1 MSSQKTDK
9 TYLYPIS
16 LGLASR
22 YDRSVFPLMKLKSS
36 LHDVD
41 LALVATMDELIKMR
55 QLVKNNAE
63 FKKVIH
69 DSKLQYDDLL
79 ENKEN
84 LANTLTKKT
93 FNPFKMLSAY
103 RAVRLLTEA
112 GIALWLETKSTSEKL
127 KRQTLSADTQDI
139 QPVGDA
145 DLPSDARISAIAVSV
160 GTETHLDDIGSFFA
174 EAASFAGSQRDLF
187 PDRDPFSDVYEAED
201 SRTSAVPEDGSAS
214 HSSTD
219 DEATSSTSPGPRLSE
234 ASLSRQGSGN
244 KYYIFQQFQNSFVAS
259 KSAIHTPTLNQ
270 GGSHNQGSR
279 S

>member
-1 MSSQKTDK
+1 MSSPKTDDK

-22 YDRSVFPLMKLKSS
+22 YHRSVFPLMKFKSS

-41 LALVATMDELIKMR
+41 LVLVATMDELIKMR

-84 LANTLTKKT
+84 LANALTKKT

-112 GIALWLETKSTSEKL
+112 GIALWMETKVKSCLGHYHASDTDLQSTSERL

-145 DLPSDARISAIAVSV
+145 DLPSDARISAIAVSG
-160 GTETHLDDIGSFFA
+160 GTETHLDNINSFFA
-174 EAASFAGSQRDLF
+174 EAASFVESQKDLF

-201 SRTSAVPEDGSAS
+201 SRTSAVPEDGAAS

-219 DEATSSTSPGPRLSE
+219 DEATSSTSSGSRPSE
-234 ASLSRQGSGN
+234 ASISRQGSGN
-244 KYYIFQQFQNSFVAS
+244 KYTHPDSEPGFSLRG
-259 KSAIHTPTLNQ
+259 H
-270 GGSHNQGSR
+270 
-279 S
+279 